1 MADERYSKIVRRKGR
16 YFRYDF
22 KDCYLQWVTK
32 DGELIDEVGLHKENW
47 ENKGSRN
54 EYIDGW
60 MEEQMESIG
69 YMI

>member
-22 KDCYLQWVTK
+22 KDRYLQLVTK